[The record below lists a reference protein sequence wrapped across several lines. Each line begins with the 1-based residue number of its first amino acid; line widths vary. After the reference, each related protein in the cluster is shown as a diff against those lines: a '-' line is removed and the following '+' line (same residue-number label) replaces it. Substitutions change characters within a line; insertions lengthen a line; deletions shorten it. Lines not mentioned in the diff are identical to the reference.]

1 MIFYNM
7 QLRKQH
13 LLEILIY
20 VALWLVVFLL
30 PVLGNSLTIYSARES
45 FYNWDMIR
53 RLYLS
58 ILPFFLIFAAN
69 NYLLAPNLLFRKRY
83 IAYTLSVICT
93 VVVILWVS
101 SLAISPRDSDPRH
114 NEFRE
119 RRKPEPIERTWQRIP
134 PDVES
139 AEMKKPNKQ
148 KRGDYRLKSKP
159 FLFPGMMMGPFY
171 GRFLIAILVVGF
183 NIAVKLLFKSLRD
196 EETMKELERHN
207 LQTELEYL
215 KYQINPHFFMNTLN
229 NIHALVDIDAE
240 KAKKTIVELSKMM
253 RYVLYESSNKTI
265 LLSREIRFLNNYIG
279 LMKLRYTEKV
289 NIEVSM
295 PVDFPDVQ
303 IPPLLFISFV
313 ENAFKHGVSYQS
325 DSFIHV
331 CMKLEGE
338 QLLFQCSN
346 SRSNKH
352 DDQHGGIG
360 LENIRKRLML
370 LFGES
375 YMLSIDQLTD
385 SFNVLLIIPIV

>member
-1 MIFYNM
+1 MKLQKRYF
-7 QLRKQH
+7 
-13 LLEILIY
+13 LEILIY
-20 VALWLVVFLL
+20 AAFWLIVFLL
-30 PVLGNSLTIYSARES
+30 PILGNYLSIYSGRES
-45 FYNWDMIR
+45 SYNWDMVTHFW
-53 RLYLS
+53 LMVV
-58 ILPFFLIFAAN
+58 PFLLIFAAN
-69 NYLLAPNLLFRKRY
+69 NYLLAPYLLFRKRY
-83 IAYTLSVICT
+83 MVYSLSVICT
-93 VVVILWVS
+93 IVVILWGS
-101 SLAISPRDSDPRH
+101 SLGISPRDG
-114 NEFRE
+114 FRE
-119 RRKPEPIERTWQRIP
+119 RRRLQPVERTWQRIP
-134 PDVES
+134 PNVEN
-139 AEMKKPNKQ
+139 AEMKKSDKPEPVDCPPDKSL
-148 KRGDYRLKSKP
+148 KRKP
-159 FLFPGMMMGPFY
+159 FLFPGMMIAPFY

-183 NIAVKLLFKSLRD
+183 NIAVKQLFQSLRD

-240 KAKKTIVELSKMM
+240 KAKMTIVELSKMM

-360 LENIRKRLML
+360 LENIRKRLRL

-375 YMLSIDQLTD
+375 YVLSIDQLAD
-385 SFNVLLIIPIV
+385 SFNALLIIPII

>member
-1 MIFYNM
+1 
-7 QLRKQH
+7 
-13 LLEILIY
+13 
-20 VALWLVVFLL
+20 
-30 PVLGNSLTIYSARES
+30 
-45 FYNWDMIR
+45 MIR
-53 RLYLS
+53 RFYLS

-69 NYLLAPNLLFRKRY
+69 NYLLALHLLFRKRY

-93 VVVILWVS
+93 VVAILWVS
-101 SLAISPRDSDPRH
+101 SLVTSPRDFDPRR

-119 RRKPEPIERTWQRIP
+119 RMKPEPIERTWQRIP
-134 PDVES
+134 PDVET
-139 AEMKKPNKQ
+139 AEMKKLNKQ
-148 KRGDYRLKSKP
+148 ERGDYPLDKGLRSKP
-159 FLFPGMMMGPFY
+159 FLFPGMIMGPFY
-171 GRFLIAILVVGF
+171 GRFLTAILLVGF
-183 NIAVKLLFKSLRD
+183 NTAIKLLFKSLRD

-240 KAKKTIVELSKMM
+240 KAKMTIVELSKMM
-253 RYVLYESSNKTI
+253 RYILYESSNKTI

-295 PVDFPDVQ
+295 PIDFPDVQ

-346 SRSNKH
+346 SHSNKL
-352 DDQHGGIG
+352 DDQHVGIG
-360 LENIRKRLML
+360 LENIRKRLRL
-370 LFGES
+370 LFGEN
-375 YMLSIDQLTD
+375 YVLSIDHVAD